1 MESVA
6 TPLAG
11 STPRQWRLPWLRL
24 PLPHRSRPTRNDH
37 PEMTLTGHLM
47 EPRNRLFIAAFS
59 LLPGSIVGFI
69 FSDRIIQILKAPLP
83 TKEPRG

>member
-1 MESVA
+1 
-6 TPLAG
+6 
-11 STPRQWRLPWLRL
+11 
-24 PLPHRSRPTRNDH
+24 
-37 PEMTLTGHLM
+37 MTLTGHLM

-59 LLPGSIVGFI
+59 LLPGSIVGFT

>member
-1 MESVA
+1 
-6 TPLAG
+6 
-11 STPRQWRLPWLRL
+11 
-24 PLPHRSRPTRNDH
+24 
-37 PEMTLTGHLM
+37 MTLTGHLT